1 MSKDTVS
8 VTVKGVMPTTN
19 GCAVFLGHE
28 TKTFHIYVDHS
39 VGNAIQ
45 MSLEGV
51 KKERPLT
58 HDLIGSILL
67 GLGASLDHVVINDE
81 RDRTFYARIILH
93 MENELGKK
101 IVELDARPSDSIV
114 LALQHQRPIFVSLPV
129 FDAVEDMSELFERY
143 RKQQAGESETED
155 NP

>member
-1 MSKDTVS
+1 MSKDTVI
-8 VTVKGVMPTTN
+8 VTARGVMPTTN
-19 GCAVFLGHE
+19 GCAIFLGDE
-28 TKTFHIYVDHS
+28 SKTFHIYVDHA

-51 KKERPLT
+51 RKARPLT

-67 GLGASLDHVVINDE
+67 GLGASLDHVVINEE
-81 RDRTFYARIILH
+81 RERTFYARIILR

-114 LALQHQRPIFVSLPV
+114 LALQHQRPIYVARAV
-129 FDAVEDMSELFERY
+129 FDAADDMTELFERFL
-143 RKQQAGESETED
+143 KQQAGETDPEESA
-155 NP
+155 